1 MQVTRVRLHP
11 VKSFAGFDVPSARVL
26 PWGLEGDRRWGVV
39 DPEGAPVTA
48 REENALLGLRA
59 ELTDGGL
66 RLSVRDDLD
75 GAPPGGTA
83 ARLVAAEASG
93 PASRMPRAE
102 ASGTASLLV
111 REPRGAE
118 PIEVG
123 HSRQGTALPAGD
135 EADAWLSE
143 LIGRPL
149 RLVWQPDPRARSVKP
164 AIGGRPGESL
174 SLADAGPLLLAS
186 EASLAAVN
194 EFAASD
200 AIERGEGVPDPLV
213 VERFR
218 PNVVVDGELPFAEEG
233 WTAVELGGVRY
244 RVLEVCDRCV
254 MTTIDPTTLVRGKD
268 PIRVLAR
275 HHRWDGKTW
284 FGVRIVPELDD
295 EASGAVLAVGDAATP
310 VE

>member
-11 VKSFAGFDVPSARVL
+11 VKSFAGFDVRQARVL

-39 DPEGAPVTA
+39 DPDGSPVTA

-59 ELTDGGL
+59 ELVDGGL
-66 RLSVRDDLD
+66 RLSVRDDLPGSPD
-75 GAPPGGTA
+75 GGTA
-83 ARLVAAEASG
+83 ARLRAAEASG
-93 PASRMPRAE
+93 PAS
-102 ASGTASLLV
+102 LIV
-111 REPRGAE
+111 REPRDA
-118 PIEVG
+118 PPVAVG

-135 EADAWLSE
+135 DADAWLSE

-174 SLADAGPLLLAS
+174 SFADAGPLLLAS

-194 EFAASD
+194 EFAAAD
-200 AIERGEGVPDPLV
+200 AVERGEGMPEPLV
-213 VERFR
+213 IERFR

-233 WTAVELGGVRY
+233 WSAVELGGVRY

-284 FGVRIVPELDD
+284 FGVRIVPELPADAEQAA
-295 EASGAVLAVGDAATP
+295 EASAPLLSVGDAVSAAA
-310 VE
+310 

>member
-1 MQVTRVRLHP
+1 MQVTRLRLHP

-26 PWGLEGDRRWGVV
+26 PWGLEGDRRWAVV

-59 ELTDGGL
+59 ELAGDGL
-66 RLSVRDDLD
+66 RLSVRDDL
-75 GAPPGGTA
+75 P
-83 ARLVAAEASG
+83 EASD
-93 PASRMPRAE
+93 PKTRMPRPE
-102 ASGTASLLV
+102 ASGTTPLFVEA
-111 REPRGAE
+111 PRDAA
-118 PIEVG
+118 PIPVG
-123 HSRQGTALPAGD
+123 HSRQGSALPAGA

-143 LIGRPL
+143 RIGRPL

-164 AIGGRPGESL
+164 AIGGLPGESL
-174 SLADAGPLLLAS
+174 SFADAGPLLLAS

-233 WTAVELGGVRY
+233 WSAVELGGVRY

-254 MTTIDPTTLVRGKD
+254 MTTIDPVTLVRGKD

-284 FGVRIVPELDD
+284 FGVRIVPELD
-295 EASGAVLAVGDAATP
+295 GAADGVIAVGDEVRAVEASAPAA
-310 VE
+310 